1 MFNSNEICSAFVC
14 YITQIYDLGAFLQM
28 KAKYNKLTPPKRVA
42 TAFTII
48 TRKIYKVAD
57 EGYVYTI
64 CLSKAIMKF
73 TPIFKL

>member
-1 MFNSNEICSAFVC
+1 M
-14 YITQIYDLGAFLQM
+14 QM

-57 EGYVYTI
+57 ESYVYTI
-64 CLSKAIMKF
+64 SQF